1 MGRSM
6 SDQTRTSTKG
16 VKAPYMRA
24 PEGIHTDVPAG
35 TSGIEAFAE
44 RLVNYLEPDQI
55 NLVRRAYYYAEQAHD
70 GQNRRS
76 GEAYVTH
83 PLAVAHILADMHM
96 DHQSLM
102 AAMLHDVIE
111 DTGIPK
117 DALIAQFGETV
128 AELVDGVSK
137 LTQMTFETKAEAQAE
152 NFQKMA
158 LAMARDIRVILVKLA
173 DRLHNMRTLDA
184 LGAEKRRRIAKET
197 LEIYAPIA
205 NRLGMHNLSIE
216 FEDLGF
222 RAMYPMRSDMIHR
235 AVRSA
240 RGNRKELLNKI
251 LDSLQ
256 HCLEREGLP
265 GKVMGREKHLYGIY
279 QKMRGKRKAFHEIM
293 DVYAFRIIVDK
304 PDTCYRVLG
313 AIHSLYK
320 PFPGRFKDYIAIPK
334 ANGYQ
339 SLHTT
344 LFGMHGVPIE
354 IQIRTEEMEEM
365 ANNGIAAHWVYKSK
379 DEVING
385 HHARTRQWLKN
396 VLELQQNAGSSLE
409 FIENVKIDLFPD
421 EVYIFTPKG
430 RIMELPKGSTPVDFA
445 YAVHT
450 DVGNSCIACRVN
462 RRLAPLSEPLESGQ
476 TVEVISAP
484 GARPNPA
491 WLSFV
496 ITGKARSNI
505 RHFLK
510 HQRHSESIT
519 LGERLLDKVL
529 ASFDTSLTAIP
540 ESNIKQVLKDC
551 KVELMEDLLAD
562 IGLGNRMAYVVGR
575 RLLASE
581 GAVDPESKKPAVTE
595 PGSTTEKPLA
605 IRGTEGL
612 VVSFARCCNPIPGDP
627 IVGYLSSGKGMVIHQ
642 ENCSNLAENRHSNE
656 KTMHL
661 TWDKDVSG
669 EFTVELKVE
678 LENERGIIAQLATGI
693 TMADASID
701 KISVDERDGRV
712 SVVQLVV
719 RVRDRLHLSKLIK
732 RIRTLSGVMRITRL
746 KN

>member
-1 MGRSM
+1 M
-6 SDQTRTSTKG
+6 
-16 VKAPYMRA
+16 
-24 PEGIHTDVPAG
+24 
-35 TSGIEAFAE
+35 SGIEVFAE
-44 RLVNYLEPDQI
+44 RLDHYLEPEQV
-55 NLVRRAYYYAEQAHD
+55 NLVRRAYFYAEQAHD
-70 GQNRRS
+70 GQTRRS
-76 GEAYVTH
+76 GEPYVTH
-83 PLAVAHILADMHM
+83 PLAVANILADMHM

-117 DALIAQFGETV
+117 EALVTQFGDTV
-128 AELVDGVSK
+128 ADLVDGVSK

-173 DRLHNMRTLDA
+173 DRLHNMRTLGA
-184 LGAEKRRRIAKET
+184 LKPEKRRRIARET

-205 NRLGMHNLSIE
+205 NRLGMHSLSTE

-222 RAMYPMRSDMIHR
+222 SAMYPMRSRMIAQ
-235 AVRSA
+235 AVRDA

-251 LDSLQ
+251 LESLEA
-256 HCLEREGLP
+256 CLEREGLQ
-265 GKVMGREKHLYGIY
+265 GKVLGREKHLYGIY
-279 QKMRGKRKAFHEIM
+279 QKMREKRKAFNEIM
-293 DVYAFRIIVDK
+293 DVYAFRIIVDRA
-304 PDTCYRVLG
+304 DTCYRVLG
-313 AIHSLYK
+313 AVHSLYK

-354 IQIRTEEMEEM
+354 IQIRTEEMEDM

-385 HHARTRQWLKN
+385 HHARTRQWLKG
-396 VLELQQNAGSSLE
+396 VLELQQRAGNSLE

-450 DVGNSCIACRVN
+450 DVGNSCIACRIN

-476 TVEVISAP
+476 TVEIITAP

-505 RHFLK
+505 RHLLK
-510 HQRHSESIT
+510 HQRHSESIA

-529 ASFDTSLTAIP
+529 VSFDTSLEQIP
-540 ESNIKQVLKDC
+540 EQRIQRILSDC
-551 KVELMEDLLAD
+551 GMATLEDLLAD
-562 IGLGNRMAYVVGR
+562 IGLGNRMAYVTAR
-575 RLLASE
+575 RLLASDTPAE
-581 GAVDPESKKPAVTE
+581 AETIRNDAVVQQQPSSE
-595 PGSTTEKPLA
+595 EKPLA

-627 IVGYLSSGKGMVIHQ
+627 IVGFITTGKGMVIHQ
-642 ENCSNLAENRHSNE
+642 ETCNNLAEHRGNSD
-656 KTMHL
+656 KILQL
-661 TWDKDVSG
+661 TWDKNVSG
-669 EFTVELKVE
+669 EFTVELRVE
-678 LENERGIIAQLATGI
+678 LEHQRGIIAQLATSI
-693 TMADASID
+693 TVADASID

-712 SVVQLVV
+712 SVVQLVL
-719 RVRDRLHLSKLIK
+719 RVRGRLHLSQLIK
-732 RIRTLSGVMRITRL
+732 RIRALQGVMRITRL